1 MEHGDGLE
9 PPAMTNQ
16 PEPPAMMHEPGHG
29 RRLVSPGRFTAD
41 DGSTDPDICA
51 ALSAPVDPK
60 RLRDAVRE
68 GRLIVAIV
76 ASPTDTGESG
86 GSGGSGASGGY
97 SGSQMSVVSMVAA
110 DGRRGLLAF
119 TGLDAMH
126 RWNPHARPVPV
137 SGPEVAQAALDD
149 GCEAVVIDVAGPSS
163 AVVAEPD
170 LVELANR
177 DPLDHAAALLSEV
190 WASESGEA
198 SVPDVSVDASSG
210 TVRVTLPT
218 QRADEYARSIPARV
232 LALVPAGIEIITA
245 DE

>member
-1 MEHGDGLE
+1 MEHGDRSE
-9 PPAMTNQ
+9 PPATTNQ
-16 PEPPAMMHEPGHG
+16 PEPPATMNEPGDG

-41 DGSTDPDICA
+41 DGSTDPNICA
-51 ALSAPVDPK
+51 ALSAPVDSD
-60 RLRDAVRE
+60 RLRDAMRA

-76 ASPTDTGESG
+76 ASPAETGESG
-86 GSGGSGASGGY
+86 
-97 SGSQMSVVSMVAA
+97 GSQMSVVSMVAA
-110 DGRRGLLAF
+110 DERRGLLAF

-149 GCEAVVIDVAGPSS
+149 GCEAVVIDIAGPSL

-177 DPLDHAAALLSEV
+177 DPLDHAAELLTEA
-190 WASESGEA
+190 WASASGEA
-198 SVPDVSVDASSG
+198 SMPDVSVDASSG
-210 TVRVTLPT
+210 TVRVTLPA
-218 QRADEYARSIPARV
+218 QKADEYARSIPARV

-245 DE
+245 DHEQ

>member
-16 PEPPAMMHEPGHG
+16 PEPPATMNEPGHG

-76 ASPTDTGESG
+76 ASPTDTGE
-86 GSGGSGASGGY
+86 SGGSGASGGY

-198 SVPDVSVDASSG
+198 SVPDVSVDTSSG
-210 TVRVTLPT
+210 TVRVTLPA

>member
-1 MEHGDGLE
+1 VEHGDRSE
-9 PPAMTNQ
+9 PPATTNQ
-16 PEPPAMMHEPGHG
+16 PEPPATMNEPGDG

-41 DGSTDPDICA
+41 DGSTDPNICA
-51 ALSAPVDPK
+51 ALSAPVDSD
-60 RLRDAVRE
+60 RLRDAMRA

-76 ASPTDTGESG
+76 ASPAETGESG
-86 GSGGSGASGGY
+86 
-97 SGSQMSVVSMVAA
+97 GSQMSVVSMVAA

-149 GCEAVVIDVAGPSS
+149 GCEAVVIDIAGPSL

-177 DPLDHAAALLSEV
+177 DPLDHAAELLTEA
-190 WASESGEA
+190 WASASGEA
-198 SVPDVSVDASSG
+198 SMPDVSVDASSG
-210 TVRVTLPT
+210 TVRVTLPA
-218 QRADEYARSIPARV
+218 QKADEYARSIPARV

-245 DE
+245 DQ

>member
-1 MEHGDGLE
+1 MEHGDRFE
-9 PPAMTNQ
+9 PPAIMNE
-16 PEPPAMMHEPGHG
+16 PEPSATTNESGHG

-51 ALSAPVDPK
+51 ALSEPLDPE
-60 RLRDAVRE
+60 RLRDAVRA

-76 ASPTDTGESG
+76 ANPAHAGESE
-86 GSGGSGASGGY
+86 
-97 SGSQMSVVSMVAA
+97 GSQISVVSMVAA

-163 AVVAEPD
+163 AIVAEPD

-177 DPLDHAAALLSEV
+177 DPLDHAAALLTKA
-190 WASESGEA
+190 WASTSGKA
-198 SVPDVSVDASSG
+198 SMPDVSVDASSG
-210 TVRVTLPT
+210 TVRVMIPAQT
-218 QRADEYARSIPARV
+218 ADEYARSIPPRV

-245 DE
+245 DQ

>member
-1 MEHGDGLE
+1 MEHGDRLE
-9 PPAMTNQ
+9 PPATTNQ
-16 PEPPAMMHEPGHG
+16 PEPAATMNEPGDG

-41 DGSTDPDICA
+41 DGSSDPDICA
-51 ALSAPVDPK
+51 ALSAPVDHE
-60 RLRDAVRE
+60 RLRDAVRA

-76 ASPTDTGESG
+76 ASPADTGESG
-86 GSGGSGASGGY
+86 DAGGSGESG
-97 SGSQMSVVSMVAA
+97 GSQMSVVSMVAA

-177 DPLDHAAALLSEV
+177 DPLDHAAALLTEA
-190 WASESGEA
+190 WASASGEA
-198 SVPDVSVDASSG
+198 SMPDVSVDTSSG
-210 TVRVTLPT
+210 TVRVTLPA

-232 LALVPAGIEIITA
+232 LALVPAGIEIVTA

>member
-1 MEHGDGLE
+1 VEHGDRSE
-9 PPAMTNQ
+9 PPATTNQ
-16 PEPPAMMHEPGHG
+16 PEPPATMNEPGDG

-41 DGSTDPDICA
+41 DGSTDPNICA
-51 ALSAPVDPK
+51 ALSAPVDSD
-60 RLRDAVRE
+60 RLRDAMRA

-76 ASPTDTGESG
+76 ASPAETGESG
-86 GSGGSGASGGY
+86 
-97 SGSQMSVVSMVAA
+97 GSQMSVVSMVAA

-149 GCEAVVIDVAGPSS
+149 GCEAVVIDIAGPSL

-177 DPLDHAAALLSEV
+177 DPLDHAAALLTEA
-190 WASESGEA
+190 WASASGEA
-198 SVPDVSVDASSG
+198 SMPDVSVDASSG
-210 TVRVTLPT
+210 TVRVTLPA
-218 QRADEYARSIPARV
+218 QKADEYARSIPARV

-245 DE
+245 DQ

>member
-16 PEPPAMMHEPGHG
+16 PEPPATMNEPGHG

-86 GSGGSGASGGY
+86 GSGASGGY
-97 SGSQMSVVSMVAA
+97 GGSQMSVVSMVAA

>member
-1 MEHGDGLE
+1 VEHGDRLE
-9 PPAMTNQ
+9 PPATTNQ
-16 PEPPAMMHEPGHG
+16 PEPPATMNEPGDG

-41 DGSTDPDICA
+41 DGSTDPNICA
-51 ALSAPVDPK
+51 ALSAPVDSD
-60 RLRDAVRE
+60 RLRDAMRA

-76 ASPTDTGESG
+76 ASPAETGESG
-86 GSGGSGASGGY
+86 
-97 SGSQMSVVSMVAA
+97 GSQMSVVSMVAA

-149 GCEAVVIDVAGPSS
+149 GCEAVVIDIAGPSL

-177 DPLDHAAALLSEV
+177 DPLDHAAELLTEA
-190 WASESGEA
+190 WASASGEA
-198 SVPDVSVDASSG
+198 SMPDVSVDASSG
-210 TVRVTLPT
+210 TVRVTLPA
-218 QRADEYARSIPARV
+218 QKADEYARSIPARV

-245 DE
+245 DQ

>member
-1 MEHGDGLE
+1 MEHGDGFE

-16 PEPPAMMHEPGHG
+16 PEPPATMNEPGHG

-86 GSGGSGASGGY
+86 GSGASGGY
-97 SGSQMSVVSMVAA
+97 GGSQMSVVLMVAA

-198 SVPDVSVDASSG
+198 SVPDVSVDTSSG
-210 TVRVTLPT
+210 TVRVTLPA

>member
-1 MEHGDGLE
+1 M
-9 PPAMTNQ
+9 N
-16 PEPPAMMHEPGHG
+16 EPGDG

-41 DGSTDPDICA
+41 DGSTDPNICA
-51 ALSAPVDPK
+51 ALSAPVDSD
-60 RLRDAVRE
+60 RLRDAMRA

-76 ASPTDTGESG
+76 ASPAETGESG
-86 GSGGSGASGGY
+86 
-97 SGSQMSVVSMVAA
+97 GSQMSVVSMVAA

-149 GCEAVVIDVAGPSS
+149 GCEAVVIDIAGPSL

-177 DPLDHAAALLSEV
+177 DPLDHAAELLTEA
-190 WASESGEA
+190 WASASGEA
-198 SVPDVSVDASSG
+198 SMPDVSVDASSG
-210 TVRVTLPT
+210 TVRVTLPA
-218 QRADEYARSIPARV
+218 QKADEYARSIPARV

-245 DE
+245 DQ

>member
-16 PEPPAMMHEPGHG
+16 PEPPATMNEPGHG

-86 GSGGSGASGGY
+86 GSGASGGY
-97 SGSQMSVVSMVAA
+97 GGSQMSVVSMVAA

-198 SVPDVSVDASSG
+198 SVPDVSVDTSSG
-210 TVRVTLPT
+210 TVRVTLPA

>member
-1 MEHGDGLE
+1 MDHGDRLK
-9 PPAMTNQ
+9 PPATTNQ
-16 PEPPAMMHEPGHG
+16 PEPPATTNEPGHG

-41 DGSTDPDICA
+41 DGSTDLDICA
-51 ALSAPVDPK
+51 ALRAPVDPE
-60 RLRDAVRE
+60 RLRDAMQA
-68 GRLIVAIV
+68 GRLIVAVV
-76 ASPTDTGESG
+76 ASPADTGESG
-86 GSGGSGASGGY
+86 
-97 SGSQMSVVSMVAA
+97 GSQMSVVSMVAA

-177 DPLDHAAALLSEV
+177 DPLDHAAALLNEA
-190 WASESGEA
+190 WASASGEA
-198 SVPDVSVDASSG
+198 SMPDVSVDASSG
-210 TVRVTLPT
+210 TVRVTLAA

-245 DE
+245 DV

>member
-1 MEHGDGLE
+1 
-9 PPAMTNQ
+9 
-16 PEPPAMMHEPGHG
+16 
-29 RRLVSPGRFTAD
+29 
-41 DGSTDPDICA
+41 
-51 ALSAPVDPK
+51 APVDPQ

-86 GSGGSGASGGY
+86 GSGASGGY
-97 SGSQMSVVSMVAA
+97 GGSQMSVVSMVAA

-137 SGPEVAQAALDD
+137 SGPEVAQTALDD

-198 SVPDVSVDASSG
+198 SVPDVSVDTSSG
-210 TVRVTLPT
+210 TVRVTLPA

>member
-1 MEHGDGLE
+1 MEHGDRLKG
-9 PPAMTNQ
+9 PATTHH
-16 PEPPAMMHEPGHG
+16 PEPPATMNEPGHG

-41 DGSTDPDICA
+41 DGSTDTDICA
-51 ALSAPVDPK
+51 ALSAPVDPE
-60 RLRDAVRE
+60 RLRDAVRA

-76 ASPTDTGESG
+76 ASSAETGESG
-86 GSGGSGASGGY
+86 ESG
-97 SGSQMSVVSMVAA
+97 GSQMSVVSMVAA

-177 DPLDHAAALLSEV
+177 DPLDHAAALLTEA
-190 WASESGEA
+190 WASASGEA
-198 SVPDVSVDASSG
+198 SMPDVSVDTSSG
-210 TVRVTLPT
+210 TVRVTLPA

-245 DE
+245 DHEQ

>member
-16 PEPPAMMHEPGHG
+16 PEPPATMNEPGHG

-86 GSGGSGASGGY
+86 GSGASGGY
-97 SGSQMSVVSMVAA
+97 GGSQMSVVLMVAA

-198 SVPDVSVDASSG
+198 SVPDVSVDSSSG

>member
-16 PEPPAMMHEPGHG
+16 PEPPATMNEPGHG

-86 GSGGSGASGGY
+86 GSGASGGY
-97 SGSQMSVVSMVAA
+97 GGSQMSVVSMVAA

-210 TVRVTLPT
+210 TVRVTLPA

>member
-29 RRLVSPGRFTAD
+29 RHLVSPGRFTAD

-76 ASPTDTGESG
+76 ASPTDTGE
-86 GSGGSGASGGY
+86 SGGY

>member
-1 MEHGDGLE
+1 MEHGDRLN
-9 PPAMTNQ
+9 PPATMN
-16 PEPPAMMHEPGHG
+16 EPGHG

-51 ALSAPVDPK
+51 ALSAPVDPE
-60 RLRDAVRE
+60 RLRDAMRA

-76 ASPTDTGESG
+76 ASPAETGESG
-86 GSGGSGASGGY
+86 
-97 SGSQMSVVSMVAA
+97 GSQMSVVSMVAA

-119 TGLDAMH
+119 TGLAAMH

-177 DPLDHAAALLSEV
+177 DPLDHAAELLTEA
-190 WASESGEA
+190 WASASGEV
-198 SVPDVSVDASSG
+198 SMPDVSVDASSG
-210 TVRVTLPT
+210 TVRVTLPA
-218 QRADEYARSIPARV
+218 QRADEFARSIPARV

-245 DE
+245 DQEQ

>member
-1 MEHGDGLE
+1 MEHGDRLK
-9 PPAMTNQ
+9 PPATMN
-16 PEPPAMMHEPGHG
+16 EPGHG

-51 ALSAPVDPK
+51 ALSAPVDPE
-60 RLRDAVRE
+60 RLRDAMRA

-76 ASPTDTGESG
+76 ASPAETGESG
-86 GSGGSGASGGY
+86 
-97 SGSQMSVVSMVAA
+97 GSQMSVVSMVAA

-119 TGLDAMH
+119 TGLAAMH
-126 RWNPHARPVPV
+126 RWNPHARPLPV
-137 SGPEVAQAALDD
+137 SGPEVAQVALDD

-177 DPLDHAAALLSEV
+177 DPLDHAAALLTEA
-190 WASESGEA
+190 WASASGEV
-198 SVPDVSVDASSG
+198 SMPDVSVDASSG
-210 TVRVTLPT
+210 TVRVTLPA
-218 QRADEYARSIPARV
+218 QRADEFARSIPARI

-245 DE
+245 DQ

>member
-1 MEHGDGLE
+1 VEHGDRSE
-9 PPAMTNQ
+9 PPATTNQ
-16 PEPPAMMHEPGHG
+16 PEPPATMNEPGDG

-41 DGSTDPDICA
+41 DGSTDPNICA
-51 ALSAPVDPK
+51 ALSAPVDSD
-60 RLRDAVRE
+60 RLRDAMRA

-76 ASPTDTGESG
+76 ASPAETGESG
-86 GSGGSGASGGY
+86 
-97 SGSQMSVVSMVAA
+97 GSQMSVVSMVAA

-149 GCEAVVIDVAGPSS
+149 GCEAVVIDIAGPSL

-177 DPLDHAAALLSEV
+177 DPLDHAAELLTEA
-190 WASESGEA
+190 WASASGEA
-198 SVPDVSVDASSG
+198 SMPDVSVDTSSG
-210 TVRVTLPT
+210 TVRVTLPA
-218 QRADEYARSIPARV
+218 QKADEYARSIPARV

-245 DE
+245 DQ

>member
-1 MEHGDGLE
+1 
-9 PPAMTNQ
+9 
-16 PEPPAMMHEPGHG
+16 
-29 RRLVSPGRFTAD
+29 
-41 DGSTDPDICA
+41 
-51 ALSAPVDPK
+51 
-60 RLRDAVRE
+60 
-68 GRLIVAIV
+68 
-76 ASPTDTGESG
+76 
-86 GSGGSGASGGY
+86 
-97 SGSQMSVVSMVAA
+97 MSVVSMVAA

-177 DPLDHAAALLSEV
+177 DPLDHAAALLTEA
-190 WASESGEA
+190 WASASGEV
-198 SVPDVSVDASSG
+198 SMPDVSVDASSG
-210 TVRVTLPT
+210 TVRVTLPA

>member
-1 MEHGDGLE
+1 MEHGDRLK
-9 PPAMTNQ
+9 PPATMN
-16 PEPPAMMHEPGHG
+16 EPGHG

-51 ALSAPVDPK
+51 ALSAPVDPE
-60 RLRDAVRE
+60 RLRDAMRA

-76 ASPTDTGESG
+76 ASPAETGESG
-86 GSGGSGASGGY
+86 
-97 SGSQMSVVSMVAA
+97 GSQMSVVSMVAA

-119 TGLDAMH
+119 TGLAAMH

-190 WASESGEA
+190 WASGSGEA
-198 SVPDVSVDASSG
+198 SVPDVSVDTSSG
-210 TVRVTLPT
+210 TVRVTLPA

>member
-1 MEHGDGLE
+1 MEHGDRLE
-9 PPAMTNQ
+9 PPATTNQ
-16 PEPPAMMHEPGHG
+16 PEPPATMNEPGHG

-41 DGSTDPDICA
+41 DGSTDPGICA
-51 ALSAPVDPK
+51 ALRAPVDPE
-60 RLRDAVRE
+60 RLRDAMQA

-76 ASPTDTGESG
+76 ASPADTGESG
-86 GSGGSGASGGY
+86 ESG
-97 SGSQMSVVSMVAA
+97 GSQMSVVSMVAA

-126 RWNPHARPVPV
+126 RWNRHARPVPV
-137 SGPEVAQAALDD
+137 TGPEVAQAALDD

-177 DPLDHAAALLSEV
+177 DPLDHAAALLTEA
-190 WASESGEA
+190 WASASGEV
-198 SVPDVSVDASSG
+198 SMPDVSVDASSG
-210 TVRVTLPT
+210 TVRVTLPA

>member
-1 MEHGDGLE
+1 M
-9 PPAMTNQ
+9 N
-16 PEPPAMMHEPGHG
+16 EPGDG

-41 DGSTDPDICA
+41 DGSSDPDICA

-60 RLRDAVRE
+60 RLRDAVRA

-76 ASPTDTGESG
+76 ASPAETGESG
-86 GSGGSGASGGY
+86 
-97 SGSQMSVVSMVAA
+97 GSQMSVVSMVAA

-177 DPLDHAAALLSEV
+177 DPLDHAAALLNEA
-190 WASESGEA
+190 WASASGEA
-198 SVPDVSVDASSG
+198 SMPDVSVDASSG
-210 TVRVTLPT
+210 TVRVTLPA
-218 QRADEYARSIPARV
+218 QKADEYARSIPARV

>member
-1 MEHGDGLE
+1 VEHGDRSE
-9 PPAMTNQ
+9 PPATTNQ
-16 PEPPAMMHEPGHG
+16 PEPPATMNEPGDG

-41 DGSTDPDICA
+41 DGSTDPNICA
-51 ALSAPVDPK
+51 ALSAPVDSD
-60 RLRDAVRE
+60 RLRDAMRA

-76 ASPTDTGESG
+76 ASPAETGESG
-86 GSGGSGASGGY
+86 
-97 SGSQMSVVSMVAA
+97 GSQMSVVSMVAA

-137 SGPEVAQAALDD
+137 SGPDVAQAALDD
-149 GCEAVVIDVAGPSS
+149 GCEAVVIDIAGPSL

-177 DPLDHAAALLSEV
+177 DPLDHAAELLTEA
-190 WASESGEA
+190 WASASGEA
-198 SVPDVSVDASSG
+198 SMPDVSVDTSSG
-210 TVRVTLPT
+210 TVRVTLPA
-218 QRADEYARSIPARV
+218 QKADEYARSIPARV

-245 DE
+245 DQ

>member
-1 MEHGDGLE
+1 MEHGDRLE
-9 PPAMTNQ
+9 PPATTNQ
-16 PEPPAMMHEPGHG
+16 PEPPATMNEPGHG

-41 DGSTDPDICA
+41 DGSTDPGICA
-51 ALSAPVDPK
+51 ALRAPVDPE
-60 RLRDAVRE
+60 RLRDAMQA

-76 ASPTDTGESG
+76 ASPADTGESG
-86 GSGGSGASGGY
+86 ESG
-97 SGSQMSVVSMVAA
+97 GSQMSVVSMVAA

-177 DPLDHAAALLSEV
+177 DPLDHAAALLTEA
-190 WASESGEA
+190 WASASGEV
-198 SVPDVSVDASSG
+198 SMPDVSVDASSG
-210 TVRVTLPT
+210 TVRVTLPA

>member
-1 MEHGDGLE
+1 MEHGDQPE
-9 PPAMTNQ
+9 PPATMNQ
-16 PEPPAMMHEPGHG
+16 PEPPATMNQPEPPAKMNESGHS

-41 DGSTDPDICA
+41 DGSTDLDICA
-51 ALSAPVDPK
+51 ALSAPVDPE
-60 RLRDAVRE
+60 RLKDAVRA

-76 ASPTDTGESG
+76 ASPAQNGESE
-86 GSGGSGASGGY
+86 
-97 SGSQMSVVSMVAA
+97 GSQMSVVSMVAA

-126 RWNPHARPVPV
+126 RWNPHARPVPA

-149 GCEAVVIDVAGPSS
+149 GCDAVVIDVAGPSS

-177 DPLDHAAALLSEV
+177 DPLDHAAALLTAA
-190 WASESGEA
+190 WASTSPEA
-198 SVPDVSVDASSG
+198 SMPDVSVDASSG
-210 TVRVTLPT
+210 TIRVRLPA

-232 LALVPAGIEIITA
+232 LALVPAGVEIITA
-245 DE
+245 DQSQ

>member
-1 MEHGDGLE
+1 VEHGDRSE
-9 PPAMTNQ
+9 PPATTNQ
-16 PEPPAMMHEPGHG
+16 PEPPATMNEPGDG

-41 DGSTDPDICA
+41 DGSTDPNICA
-51 ALSAPVDPK
+51 ALSAPVDSD
-60 RLRDAVRE
+60 RLRDAMRA

-76 ASPTDTGESG
+76 ASPAETGESG
-86 GSGGSGASGGY
+86 ESGE
-97 SGSQMSVVSMVAA
+97 SQMSVVSMVAA

-177 DPLDHAAALLSEV
+177 DPLDHAAALLTEA
-190 WASESGEA
+190 WASASGEA
-198 SVPDVSVDASSG
+198 SMPDMSVDTSSG
-210 TVRVTLPT
+210 TVRVTLPA

-232 LALVPAGIEIITA
+232 LALVPAGIEIVTA

>member
-1 MEHGDGLE
+1 MEHGDRLE
-9 PPAMTNQ
+9 PPATTNQ
-16 PEPPAMMHEPGHG
+16 PEPPATMNEPGDG

-51 ALSAPVDPK
+51 ALRAPVDPE
-60 RLRDAVRE
+60 RLRDAMQA
-68 GRLIVAIV
+68 GRLIVAVV
-76 ASPTDTGESG
+76 ASPADTGESG
-86 GSGGSGASGGY
+86 
-97 SGSQMSVVSMVAA
+97 GSQMSVVSMVAA

-177 DPLDHAAALLSEV
+177 DPLDHAAALLNEA
-190 WASESGEA
+190 WASASGEA
-198 SVPDVSVDASSG
+198 SMPDVSVDASSG
-210 TVRVTLPT
+210 TVRVTLAA

-232 LALVPAGIEIITA
+232 LALVPAGIEIVTA

>member
-1 MEHGDGLE
+1 
-9 PPAMTNQ
+9 
-16 PEPPAMMHEPGHG
+16 MMNEPGHG

-41 DGSTDPDICA
+41 DGSTDRDICA

-60 RLRDAVRE
+60 RLRDAVRA
-68 GRLIVAIV
+68 GRLIVAIM
-76 ASPTDTGESG
+76 ASPMEAGESG
-86 GSGGSGASGGY
+86 GSV
-97 SGSQMSVVSMVAA
+97 GSQMSVVSMVAA

-149 GCEAVVIDVAGPSS
+149 GCEALVIDVAGPSS

-177 DPLDHAAALLSEV
+177 DPLDHAAALLTEA
-190 WASESGEA
+190 WASASGEA
-198 SVPDVSVDASSG
+198 SMPDVSVDASSG
-210 TVRVTLPT
+210 TVRVTLPA
-218 QRADEYARSIPARV
+218 QRADEYARSIPSRV

>member
-1 MEHGDGLE
+1 
-9 PPAMTNQ
+9 MTNQ
-16 PEPPAMMHEPGHG
+16 PEPPATMNESGHG

-86 GSGGSGASGGY
+86 GSGASGASGGY

>member
-1 MEHGDGLE
+1 MDHGDRLK
-9 PPAMTNQ
+9 PPATTNQ
-16 PEPPAMMHEPGHG
+16 PEPPATTNEPGHG

-51 ALSAPVDPK
+51 ALRAPVDPE
-60 RLRDAVRE
+60 RLRDAMQA
-68 GRLIVAIV
+68 GRLIVAVV
-76 ASPTDTGESG
+76 ASPADTGESG
-86 GSGGSGASGGY
+86 
-97 SGSQMSVVSMVAA
+97 GSQMSVVSMVAA

-137 SGPEVAQAALDD
+137 AGPEVAQAALDD

-177 DPLDHAAALLSEV
+177 DPLDHAAALLTEAC
-190 WASESGEA
+190 ASASG
-198 SVPDVSVDASSG
+198 G
-210 TVRVTLPT
+210 
-218 QRADEYARSIPARV
+218 IV
-232 LALVPAGIEIITA
+232 LISHRKLLTALLKRDRNGY
-245 DE
+245 

>member
-1 MEHGDGLE
+1 M
-9 PPAMTNQ
+9 ANQ
-16 PEPPAMMHEPGHG
+16 PEPPATMNVPGHG

-51 ALSAPVDPK
+51 ALSAPVDPE
-60 RLRDAVRE
+60 RLRDAVRA

-76 ASPTDTGESG
+76 ASPAETGESG
-86 GSGGSGASGGY
+86 DAGVSGVSGVSGESG
-97 SGSQMSVVSMVAA
+97 GSQMSVVSMVAA

-137 SGPEVAQAALDD
+137 SGLEAAQAALDD

-177 DPLDHAAALLSEV
+177 DPLDHAAALLNEA
-190 WASESGEA
+190 WASASGEV
-198 SVPDVSVDASSG
+198 SMPEVSVDASSG
-210 TVRVTLPT
+210 TVRVTLAA